1 MGSMNWSPSASIM
14 VFSNFVMQA
23 LQEQTVG
30 QEYAVGALTRAVTL
44 ALAGL
49 RRRGDVLGV
58 LLFIGAASSGKTHMA
73 RTLARVLT
81 GSERAMVYVNC
92 QQLALAVDH
101 LVNLEGQLT
110 PAYRQMGSAGGGH
123 GPLFQLVVFEEID
136 KAPPA
141 FRDDLALAIDCG
153 SISTPDRVFPL
164 RNSFVI
170 LMSDLPKKK
179 ADQLVG
185 RTIGFFLDG
194 EPTAEMSRRQAV
206 ALEEVDNRLGPRLVS
221 RIDEIVVFERLN
233 PQNVITLLERQLAE
247 VERYLAASCIGFIIE
262 QEAKTFL
269 LKEGLEDLNHGARQI
284 TRVVR
289 NYLEFPLA
297 DLILSR
303 RLMPG
308 TTVAV
313 KHEQARPFLN
323 FEIMI
328 PGIAPI
334 EPPTPK
340 ARAMPA

>member
-1 MGSMNWSPSASIM
+1 M

-30 QEYAVGALTRAVTL
+30 QEYAVATLTRAVTL

-73 RTLARVLT
+73 RTLARVLN

-92 QQLALAVDH
+92 QQLALASDH
-101 LVNLEGQLT
+101 LVSLEGQLT
-110 PAYRQMGSAGGGH
+110 SANKQMQSPGDGH
-123 GPLFQLVVFEEID
+123 SPVFQVVVFEEID

-141 FRDDLALAIDCG
+141 FRDDLAFAIDCG
-153 SISTPDRVFPL
+153 LISTPDRVFPL

-170 LMSDLPKKK
+170 LMSDLSKKK

-194 EPTAEMSRRQAV
+194 EPSAEMSRRQAV

-221 RIDEIVVFERLN
+221 RIDEIVVFDRLN
-233 PQNVITLLERQLAE
+233 QQNVITLLERQLAE

-262 QEAKTFL
+262 PEAKTFL
-269 LKEGLEDLNHGARQI
+269 LNEGLEDLNHGARQI
-284 TRVVR
+284 SRVVR

-297 DLILSR
+297 DLMLSR
-303 RLMPG
+303 RLVPG
-308 TTVAV
+308 TTVTV

-328 PGIAPI
+328 PGVAPI
-334 EPPTPK
+334 ELPALK

>member
-1 MGSMNWSPSASIM
+1 
-14 VFSNFVMQA
+14 MQA
-23 LQEQTVG
+23 LQDHTVG
-30 QEYAVGALTRAVTL
+30 QEYAVAAVTRAVTL

-58 LLFIGAASSGKTHMA
+58 LLFIGPASSGKTHMA

-81 GSERAMVYVNC
+81 GSEQTMLFVNC
-92 QQLALAVDH
+92 QQLDQANDH
-101 LVNLEGQLT
+101 LANLEGQLT
-110 PAYRQMGSAGGGH
+110 SSNWKTPAPGVALT
-123 GPLFQLVVFEEID
+123 PPFQFAVFEEID

-153 SISTPDRVFPL
+153 SISTPGRVFSL

-170 LMSDLPKKK
+170 LISDLSRKK

-194 EPTAEMSRRQAV
+194 DPAVEMSRRQAV
-206 ALEEVDNRLGPRLVS
+206 ALEEVDNKLGPRLVS
-221 RIDEIVVFERLN
+221 RIDEIVVFERLSQ
-233 PQNVITLLERQLAE
+233 QNIVTLLERQLSE
-247 VERYLAASCIGFIIE
+247 IEKYLAGWCIGFIIE

-269 LKEGLEDLNHGARQI
+269 LNEGLEDLNHGARQI

-297 DLILSR
+297 DLMLSR
-303 RLMPG
+303 RLVPG
-308 TTVAV
+308 TTVTV
-313 KHEQARPFLN
+313 KHDQTKNFLN

-328 PGIAPI
+328 PSSASA
-334 EPPTPK
+334 EL
-340 ARAMPA
+340 PATRTRSTQA